1 MDPEGIQNACTR
13 NALISRARRNAT
25 STRNGSSRAKE
36 PCPGRR
42 PPRCARA
49 TGVDRPVRSS
59 EASDSP
65 RSRLPA
71 PSGAAPARRP
81 AAVTPPGPIAAA
93 GGPAVDWLD
102 PEGPPAGGTLRSAC
116 RPGATSS
123 ARGPG
128 SARGLGWAEAPA
140 LGWEDR
146 SSVLIDNRRSQADRT
161 VRHRDARNARR
172 GGPSAGRANAGSAG
186 GLRRTPRGTP
196 DRRRPSAP
204 DRLALLLDLRGLA
217 TEIAKIV
224 QLRTA
229 DVAPGHDLD
238 LGDDGGVHGK
248 GPLDADTEAH
258 LAHGEGLA
266 HAPALS
272 TDHHPLEDLDTLAVA
287 LDDAYMHL
295 ERVARP
301 EVRHVAAQGCRV
313 DAVQGVHGVSSWSWS
328 SGRAVPA
335 TGAGRRVGAR
345 GRHPGARSGDHPPV
359 YRRAQSSTLP
369 HPPRTWARR
378 GWRPAGRRVRHPH
391 ASPPPPRHDPIR
403 RDRQRGAARGGAGP
417 SAAAPRPAAIG
428 RSPHGRP
435 TAGPAARRGRPRTA
449 GGCRRGPPEG
459 PWRTSRPT
467 PTRRFPRRPAAAGSP
482 PPA

>member
-81 AAVTPPGPIAAA
+81 AAVTSPGPIAAA

-229 DVAPGHDLD
+229 DVAPGHDLG

-248 GPLDADTEAH
+248 GPLDADAEAH

-266 HAPALS
+266 HASALS

-313 DAVQGVHGVSSWSWS
+313 DAVQGVHGVSSRLWS
-328 SGRAVPA
+328 SGRAGPGDRSRP
-335 TGAGRRVGAR
+335 TGRGAGAT
-345 GRHPGARSGDHPPV
+345 PCRSV
-359 YRRAQSSTLP
+359 
-369 HPPRTWARR
+369 
-378 GWRPAGRRVRHPH
+378 
-391 ASPPPPRHDPIR
+391 
-403 RDRQRGAARGGAGP
+403 
-417 SAAAPRPAAIG
+417 G
-428 RSPHGRP
+428 RSPAGVP
-435 TAGPAARRGRPRTA
+435 TSTVVYSATSSPDVGTAGVAAGRVPGSASPHSASTTTARSRSERSTAWSSSGRRRAVRRSASSRRHWAIAAWSPDSRA
-449 GGCRRGPPEG
+449 GG
-459 PWRTSRPT
+459 TSWLAQDGGRV
-467 PTRRFPRRPAAAGSP
+467 
-482 PPA
+482 